1 MGASENFYL
10 RWKDFQSNISS
21 SFRELRE
28 DSEFF
33 DVTLCC
39 NNGTDIIQAHK
50 VVLAAC
56 SPFFRKI
63 LNHQKTQ
70 QNPLLYMK
78 GICLSDLQAILNF
91 IYHGEVNVSTESLN
105 NFLALAEELA
115 IKGLSSDSK
124 PITDTVLEKKSAPII
139 KKRKIEPPTH
149 GTKLTPQPF
158 KRSKL
163 PDDANEN
170 KEKEKDTKIIKTEPI
185 LAYPGYEA
193 DRSIVAKPILAY
205 PQYGVNDCKVVW
217 TDSANDTHDS
227 DVSNDGVE
235 NFRANEDAFEDFEEF
250 DKYMDTEN
258 ETKKSFK
265 SIDEDSK
272 EASYYQLIT
281 EEQEGDKFDPK
292 CPENPVI
299 FDKTDHVFTS
309 DKKIGFPAFKCNLC
323 DTFFKVKFSAKA
335 HFIKNH
341 LDETYDNRKILN
353 VNFNCYECQM
363 GFQWYGN
370 LEEHFRQMHKK
381 TPSGKKKKLN
391 SKKVF
396 LGDTKIPA
404 ITLLKRDT
412 NPKRA
417 YLETTKKAVPC

>member
-1 MGASENFYL
+1 MGDSENFYL
-10 RWKDFQSNISS
+10 RWNDFQSNISS

-63 LNHQKTQ
+63 LNHQKSQ

-91 IYHGEVNVSTESLN
+91 IYHGEVNVSTESLD

-115 IKGLSSDSK
+115 IKGLTSNSKSD
-124 PITDTVLEKKSAPII
+124 TQTLEKSDASINQ
-139 KKRKIEPPTH
+139 KRKINPTH
-149 GTKLTPQPF
+149 HGPKLKPQPF

-170 KEKEKDTKIIKTEPI
+170 KEKENVDKIIKTEPI
-185 LAYPGYEA
+185 LAYPGYGA
-193 DRSIVAKPILAY
+193 DRCTVANPILACPGY
-205 PQYGVNDCKVVW
+205 EVDHSAGVEADLAKF
-217 TDSANDTHDS
+217 THDS
-227 DVSNDGVE
+227 DVSNEGVE
-235 NFRANEDAFEDFEEF
+235 NIKANEETLEDFEEF
-250 DKYMDTEN
+250 DQYIDTVN
-258 ETKKSFK
+258 ETDKSME
-265 SIDEDSK
+265 SDTDGNETINYSL
-272 EASYYQLIT
+272 LIT
-281 EEQEGDKFDPK
+281 KELEADKFDQK
-292 CPENPVI
+292 CPENSVS
-299 FDKTDHVFTS
+299 FDKKGYVFTS
-309 DKKIGFPAFKCNLC
+309 DTKIGFQAFKCNLC

-335 HFIKNH
+335 HFTKNH

-363 GFQWYGN
+363 KFQWYGN

-381 TPSGKKKKLN
+381 KKLN
-391 SKKVF
+391 SKKVC
-396 LGDTKIPA
+396 LGNTKIPA
-404 ITLLKRDT
+404 INLLKGYRRIQLT
-412 NPKRA
+412 
-417 YLETTKKAVPC
+417 

>member
-1 MGASENFYL
+1 MGASDNFYL

-124 PITDTVLEKKSAPII
+124 PITETILEKNSAPII
-139 KKRKIEPPTH
+139 KKRKIEPPTY
-149 GTKLTPQPF
+149 GTKLTPQTF

-163 PDDANEN
+163 PRDTNEN
-170 KEKEKDTKIIKTEPI
+170 TEKEKSTEIIKTEPI
-185 LAYPGYEA
+185 LAYPGYGD
-193 DRSIVAKPILAY
+193 DRSTVAKPILAY
-205 PQYGVNDCKVVW
+205 PGYGVNDSKVVW
-217 TDSANDTHDS
+217 LDSANDTHGS

-235 NFRANEDAFEDFEEF
+235 NIRANEEAFEDFEEF
-250 DKYMDTEN
+250 DQYMDTEN
-258 ETKKSFK
+258 ETEKSFK

-272 EASYYQLIT
+272 KVNYDQLIT
-281 EEQEGDKFDPK
+281 EELEANKFDQK
-292 CPENPVI
+292 YPENPVI
-299 FDKTDHVFTS
+299 FTS
-309 DKKIGFPAFKCNLC
+309 DKKIAFPAFKCNLC

-363 GFQWYGN
+363 EFQLYGH

-381 TPSGKKKKLN
+381 KKLN
-391 SKKVF
+391 SKKVL

-404 ITLLKRDT
+404 ISLLKR
-412 NPKRA
+412 
-417 YLETTKKAVPC
+417 LEKYQKTVPC

>member
-50 VVLAAC
+50 VILAAC

-124 PITDTVLEKKSAPII
+124 PSTQTLGKSDTVINQ
-139 KKRKIEPPTH
+139 KRKINPTH
-149 GTKLTPQPF
+149 HGSKLKPQPF

-163 PDDANEN
+163 LDDANEN
-170 KEKEKDTKIIKTEPI
+170 REKEKDAEIIKTEPI
-185 LAYPGYEA
+185 LAHPEYGANPCT
-193 DRSIVAKPILAY
+193 VVKPILAY
-205 PQYGVNDCKVVW
+205 PGYGVNDSKVVW
-217 TDSANDTHDS
+217 LDSANDTHGS

-235 NFRANEDAFEDFEEF
+235 KIRANEEAFEDFEEF
-250 DKYMDTEN
+250 DQYVDTEN
-258 ETKKSFK
+258 ETEKSFK
-265 SIDEDSK
+265 FNDEDSK
-272 EASYYQLIT
+272 NVNYDQLIT
-281 EEQEGDKFDPK
+281 EELEANKFDQK
-292 CPENPVI
+292 YPENSVL
-299 FDKTDHVFTS
+299 FDKSGHIFTS
-309 DKKIGFPAFKCNLC
+309 DKKVGFPAFKCNLC

-353 VNFNCYECQM
+353 VNFNCYECEM
-363 GFQWYGN
+363 EFQLYGH

-381 TPSGKKKKLN
+381 KKLN
-391 SKKVF
+391 SKKVC
-396 LGDTKIPA
+396 LGNTKIPA
-404 ITLLKRDT
+404 INLLKGYRRIQLT
-412 NPKRA
+412 
-417 YLETTKKAVPC
+417 